1 MVEII
6 LEGVLF
12 VALVVTAGALF
23 YWVVVSFTPLGRRI
37 RESEN
42 RRRIDRAAEL
52 TCPLHGPHAEGEVVR
67 LTTGER
73 MCPACYKETMYGK
86 FDDQ

>member
-12 VALVVTAGALF
+12 VALIVTVGALF
-23 YWVVVSFTPLGRRI
+23 YWVALYFTPLGRRI
-37 RESEN
+37 RESDN

-52 TCPLHGPHAEGEVVR
+52 TCPLHGPHAESALVR

-73 MCPACYKETMYGK
+73 MCPACYKETMYGTL
-86 FDDQ
+86 D